1 MRNGLE
7 AGDSGDSVRRL
18 RICPSPCNPSA
29 GGQLSPAGRGRVT
42 FQDELQAVLAAER
55 EGKERLAEATAE
67 AERIVG
73 RYRQQARD
81 LTRQAQAA
89 QETERRERM
98 AREEA
103 ELAALVAG
111 IEERTR
117 IESERLQT
125 LAARN
130 RERAVRRV
138 LDWLWARGGERE

>member
-1 MRNGLE
+1 
-7 AGDSGDSVRRL
+7 
-18 RICPSPCNPSA
+18 
-29 GGQLSPAGRGRVT
+29 VT

-55 EGKERLAEATAE
+55 EGKERLAEAAAE

-73 RYRQQARD
+73 RYRQQARE
-81 LTRQAQAA
+81 LSRQAQAA
-89 QETERRERM
+89 QEAERRERM

-103 ELAALVAG
+103 ELTALVAG
-111 IEERTR
+111 IAERTR
-117 IESERLQT
+117 IENERLRT